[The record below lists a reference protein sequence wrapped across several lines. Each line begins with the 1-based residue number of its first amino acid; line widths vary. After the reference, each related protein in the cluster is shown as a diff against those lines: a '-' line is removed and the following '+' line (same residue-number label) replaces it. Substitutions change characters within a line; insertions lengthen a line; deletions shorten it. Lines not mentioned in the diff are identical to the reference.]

1 MRPISSAEALSIHG
15 PDVREKFALMG
26 RALQEK
32 FLGAMAVSGADYV
45 TAQRWRRQMAEAT
58 DVAIRGCDAVLMP
71 CVLTRVPRW
80 DEGEARF
87 QQFMMASA
95 TCVLNVSGHPA
106 ASVCAGFD
114 SAGLPLSLQV
124 VAPHLKEA
132 TLLRVAHALEQATGH
147 WRRLPAG

>member
-1 MRPISSAEALSIHG
+1 
-15 PDVREKFALMG
+15 
-26 RALQEK
+26 
-32 FLGAMAVSGADYV
+32 
-45 TAQRWRRQMAEAT
+45 
-58 DVAIRGCDAVLMP
+58 
-71 CVLTRVPRW
+71 VPRW

-124 VAPHLKEA
+124 VAPHLQEA

-147 WRRLPAG
+147 WRRLPVG